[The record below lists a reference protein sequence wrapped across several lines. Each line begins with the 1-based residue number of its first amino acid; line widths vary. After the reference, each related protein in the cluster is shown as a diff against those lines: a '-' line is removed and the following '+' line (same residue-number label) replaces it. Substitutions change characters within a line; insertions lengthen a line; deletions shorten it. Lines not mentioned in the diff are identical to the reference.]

1 MAVPLPRARW
11 VATRESGDFVNELEQ
26 WEKWPESQSQAERKL
41 METAE

>member
-1 MAVPLPRARW
+1 VNQA
-11 VATRESGDFVNELEQ
+11 DFVNESEQ